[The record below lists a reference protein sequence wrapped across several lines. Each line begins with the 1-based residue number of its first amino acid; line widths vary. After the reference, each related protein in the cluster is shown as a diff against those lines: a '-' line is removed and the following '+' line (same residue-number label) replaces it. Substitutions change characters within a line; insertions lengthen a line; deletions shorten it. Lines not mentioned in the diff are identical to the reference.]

1 MRVRVRAMQPTVLV
15 GGKRVE
21 GAARHGAHLDRL
33 QAGDPQRCL
42 LALLV
47 AVAQPAALPRTP
59 GEERAWLGL
68 GLGLG

>member
-1 MRVRVRAMQPTVLV
+1 MQPTVLV
-15 GGKRVE
+15 GSERVE

-33 QAGDPQRCL
+33 QTGDPQRCL

-68 GLGLG
+68 G